1 MCEKTPEQFLV
12 LDNINAKVY
21 LQVPSQFVESM
32 LTVHSKFTEVIKS
45 VFNSDQQFIGAL
57 DKVWDLKVHLTL
69 LYIFLNDYV
78 PCVVETG
85 ILFTTNSTILGMR
98 RQQ

>member
-1 MCEKTPEQFLV
+1 MFL
-12 LDNINAKVY
+12 

-57 DKVWDLKVHLTL
+57 DKVWNLKVHLVGFFCS
-69 LYIFLNDYV
+69 ISSFKSIVCSFV
-78 PCVVETG
+78 PKTD
-85 ILFTTNSTILGMR
+85 ISFSTI
-98 RQQ
+98 

>member
-1 MCEKTPEQFLV
+1 MFL
-12 LDNINAKVY
+12 

-57 DKVWDLKVHLTL
+57 DKVWNLKVHLVGFFVACPL
-69 LYIFLNDYV
+69 LK
-78 PCVVETG
+78 
-85 ILFTTNSTILGMR
+85 R
-98 RQQ
+98 